1 VILIRL
7 RIESVYLPLSK
18 RVVKGR
24 TDLIG
29 IDVEPRRGRPIIFE
43 MGADSVRLLIRGH
56 IGDFGKLTH
65 FGDKFRGPLVEFIH
79 IGIFECVLIL
89 CAADTIIDCEVL
101 NGLQVDVNAGYLVRP
116 LLQPSDHL
124 RRGFPALLERLQ
136 IYLDSSTVQCRI
148 DSIGTNK
155 RGQIVYRRVF
165 QNFSAHL
172 ALLLRH
178 CGH

>member
-1 VILIRL
+1 MGLSRCPGRSLYIDVAQSVRTGLKLGQNFENDVILIRL

-101 NGLQVDVNAGYLVRP
+101 NGLQVDVNAG
-116 LLQPSDHL
+116 
-124 RRGFPALLERLQ
+124 
-136 IYLDSSTVQCRI
+136 
-148 DSIGTNK
+148 
-155 RGQIVYRRVF
+155 
-165 QNFSAHL
+165 
-172 ALLLRH
+172 
-178 CGH
+178 